1 MLNDVPD
8 MLLRHRRAVGL
19 AAILLCIAT
28 WAVDLTDLVY
38 HCPYCRVQR
47 TMIGVLGLLL
57 MLPNPAHW
65 LVRYLSAIFGLFGLA
80 VASAQHFRGWARI
93 MGGEFTWGEQWYVN
107 PWMLS
112 GFALF
117 ILTALLLLIWR
128 WQAPPADGD
137 AAAT

>member
-1 MLNDVPD
+1 MLNDLPD
-8 MLLRHRRAVGL
+8 RLLRHRRAVGA
-19 AAILLCIAT
+19 AAILLCLLT
-28 WAVDLTDLVY
+28 WAVDLTDLIY

-57 MLPNPAHW
+57 MLPDPAHW
-65 LVRYLSAIFGLFGLA
+65 LARYLSAIFGLFGLV
-80 VASAQHFRGWARI
+80 VAANQHFRGWARI

-112 GFALF
+112 GFAIF

-128 WQAPPADGD
+128 WQRPVAEPD
-137 AAAT
+137 AAPG